1 MIRVLQMIGSL
12 NIGGSQAMI
21 LNLYEAIDR
30 TKVQFDFILDEPTQR
45 ELADRVI
52 QLGGKIYEMPKFT
65 GKNFFEVKR
74 AWKSFFAEHPEY
86 KILHSHVRSY
96 ASIYFPIAKKYGVTT
111 IIHSHSTS
119 NGSGIKSLAK
129 AMLQRPIRYMAD
141 YLFACSSASGQ
152 WLYGNSVTSKSNFK
166 VIPNCIDISRF
177 SFSNEKR
184 AIGRQQLQIDLD
196 DFVIGHVG
204 RFHPVKNHRFLVDVF
219 AEICKEKHNAK
230 LLLIGDG
237 ELFGDIRSYCE
248 NLGLTDKV
256 IFAGSQRDTSLYYS
270 VMDVFVFPSLWE
282 GVPVSV
288 VEAQTSGLPCLISD
302 VITND
307 VVLIDSVKKKALT
320 ENEIEWAKKIKSMT
334 RSDNRH
340 LDEKQLCLLHAFDS
354 YSVADSLTSFY
365 EKVFGGEIHE

>member
-1 MIRVLQMIGSL
+1 VIRVLQMIGSL

-65 GKNFFEVKR
+65 GKNYFEVKR

-96 ASIYFPIAKKYGVTT
+96 ASIYFPIARKYGVAT

-119 NGSGIKSLAK
+119 NGSGLKSLAK
-129 AMLQRPIRYMAD
+129 AMLQRPIRHMAD

-152 WLYGNSVTSKSNFK
+152 WLYGKKVISKTNFK

-177 SFSNEKR
+177 SFSDEKR
-184 AIGRQQLQIDLD
+184 AIGRQQLQINSD
-196 DFVIGHVG
+196 DFVVGHVG
-204 RFHPVKNHRFLVDVF
+204 RFHPVKNHKFLVDIF
-219 AEICKEKHNAK
+219 AEICKEQPNAK

-237 ELFGDIRSYCE
+237 ELLDDIHSYCA
-248 NLGLTDKV
+248 NMGLADKV
-256 IFAGSQRDTSLYYS
+256 IFTGSQLDTSRYYS

-288 VEAQTSGLPCLISD
+288 VEAQAAGVKCYISD
-302 VITND
+302 TITKD
-307 VVLIDSVKKKALT
+307 VCCTDLVRIKRLSESAV
-320 ENEIEWAKKIKSMT
+320 EWAQEILNSQDSTERLCGKT
-334 RSDNRH
+334 T
-340 LDEKQLCLLHAFDS
+340 LKQLALFDS
-354 YSVADSLTSFY
+354 QQVAKVLCKFY
-365 EKVFGGEIHE
+365 QNTAQKA